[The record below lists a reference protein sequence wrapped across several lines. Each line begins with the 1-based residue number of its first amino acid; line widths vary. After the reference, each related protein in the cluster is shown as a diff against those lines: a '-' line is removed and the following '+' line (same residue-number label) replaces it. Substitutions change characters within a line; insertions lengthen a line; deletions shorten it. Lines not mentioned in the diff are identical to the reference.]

1 MATKK
6 FKLTKV
12 NSSGGLDTL
21 HPETEASQVTGLA
34 TVATSGSYND
44 LSNKPTIYDC
54 NIQWGGNPIKADVSP
69 IGTCLE
75 PALSANRLAF
85 MPGQQITIEYSTDG
99 GTTWTDY
106 GYSTDTK
113 SSLFTF
119 DLQHIPI
126 GGNTDATLNHKTRVT
141 LTAIESDTKRYTYF
155 MAKKL
160 LINVSTSVG
169 LSVEI
174 QTRTGTNY
182 LAGNDTWASAGTYS
196 LSGWPSWNDIPLN
209 NLNVGGYAGSQN
221 WQLRFIFNIT
231 AFTSM
236 TSSYPLEKY
245 VEGIK
250 MFGPSAW
257 LFPSTLAATNNIFS
271 YDINKTVTFPS
282 TLIATTFKKTN
293 GTSSQFLKA
302 DGSVDSTA
310 YSATS
315 HTHTLSLA
323 TSSDTNVITLNHGT
337 KYKLTAG
344 GSSLVFT
351 MPANYFVNYY
361 HSTGSWSGLTYTATS
376 NNSAPTLKFTIPTGT
391 TSTTVAVGNHTH
403 SNYASKTGGESGSS
417 VVYHGDYI
425 VWLTVSSSNWSA
437 YGDATYSDAKSLGCS
452 LDACQFIRVED
463 TAFPI
468 GSTSG
473 TTTSNI
479 WLKQIVASEETYYN
493 SDKDE
498 NMITKFYYFKGYGR
512 ADYGIG
518 DVYEYILRWNS
529 DTVEFT
535 LTRTKITTASG
546 TQLYR
551 HRVSIQE
558 EICNGGQI
566 VFVSTDSTAV
576 TSLSTLQNHIT
587 NYNKVVSNLKFVPA
601 FMNGN
606 GYLEFVVPENNTS
619 SSVIVAS
626 SHCMITGA
634 SSSKLDLGS
643 VGKLYF
649 HWVSGTCVDTVTAL

>member
-1 MATKK
+1 MKK
-6 FKLTKV
+6 IYKV
-12 NSSGGLDTL
+12 T
-21 HPETEASQVTGLA
+21 QQQLA
-34 TVATSGSYND
+34 TLQTSGSITVDGVTYNYETGNDVCYVLVDPFAPEYRLNNQDDKIQLTKDGTIVTD
-44 LSNKPTIYDC
+44 LSVQFAYR
-54 NIQWGGNPIKADVSP
+54 A
-69 IGTCLE
+69 
-75 PALSANRLAF
+75 
-85 MPGQQITIEYSTDG
+85 
-99 GTTWTDY
+99 
-106 GYSTDTK
+106 GYSTNAGR
-113 SSLFTF
+113 
-119 DLQHIPI
+119 LQDP
-126 GGNTDATLNHKTRVT
+126 TDAYSTKTYDQVLYRTSTGSVGNSSKGVYIDANGEAQPT
-141 LTAIESDTKRYTYF
+141 
-155 MAKKL
+155 
-160 LINVSTSVG
+160 TSV
-169 LSVEI
+169 
-174 QTRTGTNY
+174 
-182 LAGNDTWASAGTYS
+182 
-196 LSGWPSWNDIPLN
+196 
-209 NLNVGGYAGSQN
+209 
-221 WQLRFIFNIT
+221 
-231 AFTSM
+231 
-236 TSSYPLEKY
+236 YP
-245 VEGIK
+245 
-250 MFGPSAW
+250 
-257 LFPSTLAATNNIFS
+257 
-271 YDINKTVTFPS
+271 
-282 TLIATTFKKTN
+282 
-293 GTSSQFLKA
+293 
-302 DGSVDSTA
+302 
-310 YSATS
+310 

-403 SNYASKTGGESGSS
+403 NNYASKTGGESGSS

-479 WLKQIVASEETYYN
+479 WLKQIVASDETYYN

-606 GYLEFVVPENNTS
+606 GYLEFVVPEDNTS

-626 SHCMITGA
+626 SHCMTTG
-634 SSSKLDLGS
+634 SSSSSLDLGS

-649 HWVSGTCVDTVTAL
+649 HWVSGACVDTVTAL